1 VNPEGVITLYSKL
14 VDYAP
19 GVQSEANEE
28 MEKFVSH
35 FFHEA
40 ARVKLTVDDL
50 VEMKGIFKAYLNW
63 LAVYEDENDEPPEV
77 EDAHRMLSGRV
88 NDSALNRDPA
98 RAEVALALLEEA
110 EELDNPADLWQYIYV
125 LKQDLEDEE
134 WLERTFDRLADDI
147 DFNPEEFRELAACI
161 EQVRDT
167 EDRVSAICKEV
178 DFFEPIIRRVIDVA
192 SSSYKTE
199 YFAERLRRQAD
210 ELERSQGD
218 EDEDED

>member
-1 VNPEGVITLYSKL
+1 MYTKVTEYEDEI
-14 VDYAP
+14 
-19 GVQSEANEE
+19 QSEGQAEL
-28 MEKFVSH
+28 EKFASH

-40 ARVKLTVDDL
+40 ARVKMTVDDL
-50 VEMKGIFKAYLNW
+50 VEMKSIFKAYVNW
-63 LAVYEDENDEPPEV
+63 VAAYEDENDESPEP
-77 EDAHRMLSGRV
+77 EDAHRMLVGRV
-88 NDSALNRDPA
+88 EDSLLNRDPA
-98 RAEVALALLEEA
+98 RAEAALALLEEA
-110 EELDNPADLWQYIYV
+110 YDLDDPAALWKYVYV

-147 DFNPEEFRELAACI
+147 DFHPDEFRELAACI

-192 SSSYKTE
+192 STSFKTE
-199 YFAERLRRQAD
+199 YFAERLRHQAD
-210 ELERSQGD
+210 ELERSEGS

>member
-1 VNPEGVITLYSKL
+1 MYTKVTEYTE
-14 VDYAP
+14 
-19 GVQSEANEE
+19 GVQSENQAE

-40 ARVKLTVDDL
+40 AKVKLTADDL
-50 VEMKGIFKAYLNW
+50 VEMRGIFKAYLNW
-63 LAVYEDENDEPPEV
+63 VAAYEDENDESPEP
-77 EDAHRMLSGRV
+77 EDAHRMLVGRIE
-88 NDSALNRDPA
+88 DSPLNRDHA

-110 EELDNPADLWQYIYV
+110 DDLDDPAALWKYVYV

-147 DFNPEEFRELAACI
+147 DFHPDEFRELAACI

-178 DFFEPIIRRVIDVA
+178 DFFEPIIRRVIEVA
-192 SSSYKTE
+192 STSFKTE
-199 YFAERLRRQAD
+199 YFAERLRSQAD
-210 ELERSQGD
+210 ELERSED
-218 EDEDED
+218 SEDEDED